1 MRLFKAIL
9 IALVVYTSAGSPS
22 TMAAKDKLV
31 IGITQFPATFH
42 PNIDSMAAKSYILA
56 MTARP
61 FTVFN
66 ANWELICMLCT
77 ELPTLENGL
86 AKKETTPGGKQG
98 IAVTYSIQP
107 KALWGDGVAV
117 STKDVLFTWK
127 VGRHPK
133 SSIGNMELYRSIYK
147 VDVKDEK
154 TFTFHFDKLTFDYN
168 AINGFILIPAH
179 IDEANFSN
187 PETYKNRTA
196 FDTDTLN
203 KGLYFGP
210 YKITEVAPGSH
221 VVLDRNP
228 TWYGKSPAFNRI
240 VVRAIGNTAAME
252 ANLVSGG
259 LDMIA
264 GELGLSIDQAI
275 SFEKRH
281 KQKYNV
287 IYKPGLVY
295 EHIDLNLENPLLQ
308 DIRIR
313 KALIYA
319 IDRKAISERLFGGRQ
334 PVAHTSVNPLDWV
347 FAENVPKYSYDPK
360 KTAALLDE
368 AGWSI
373 KKRGVRTN
381 AKGQKLT
388 FEIMTTAGNRTRELV
403 EQILQSQWK
412 AVGFDIKIKNEPA
425 RVFFGQTMTERR
437 YSGLGM
443 YAWMSSPENV
453 PRTTLHSEHIP
464 TKANNFAGQNYTS
477 FKNAEMDELLET
489 IEIQLDK
496 SKRKKMWKRLQ
507 HIYANELPVLPLYF
521 RANAYILPKWLTGVK
536 PTGHQY
542 STTLWVE
549 NWGVK

>member
-1 MRLFKAIL
+1 MRLMKAIL

-22 TMAAKDKLV
+22 TIAAKDKLV
-31 IGITQFPATFH
+31 IGITQFPSTFH

-61 FTVFN
+61 FTVFD

-86 AKKETTPGGKQG
+86 AKKERTPGGKQG

-133 SSIGNMELYRSIYK
+133 SSVGNMELYRSIYK
-147 VDVKDEK
+147 IDVKDEK

-168 AINGFILIPAH
+168 SINDFILIPAH

-187 PETYKNRTA
+187 PEVYKNRTA

-287 IYKPGLVY
+287 IYQPGLVY

-319 IDRKAISERLFGGRQ
+319 IDRKAISESLFGGRQ
-334 PVAHTSVNPLDWV
+334 PVAHSSVNPLDWV
-347 FAENVPKYSYDPK
+347 FAEDVPKYAYDPE

-368 AGWSI
+368 AGWST
-373 KKRGVRTN
+373 KNRGVRTN
-381 AKGQKLT
+381 AKGQELT

-403 EQILQSQWK
+403 QQILQSQWK

-425 RVFFGQTMTERR
+425 RVFFGRTMTERR

-477 FKNAEMDELLET
+477 FKNAEIDELLET
-489 IEIQLDK
+489 IETQLDK
-496 SKRKKMWKRLQ
+496 SKRKELWRRLQ

-521 RANAYILPKWLTGVK
+521 RANAYILPKWLTGVE

-549 NWGVK
+549 NWGGK

>member
-1 MRLFKAIL
+1 MRFLKAIL

-22 TMAAKDKLV
+22 TIAAKDKLV
-31 IGITQFPATFH
+31 IGITQFPSTFH

-61 FTVFN
+61 FTVFD

-86 AKKETTPGGKQG
+86 AKKERTPGGKQG

-133 SSIGNMELYRSIYK
+133 SSVGNMELYRSIYK
-147 VDVKDEK
+147 IDVKDEK

-168 AINGFILIPAH
+168 SINDFILIPAH

-187 PETYKNRTA
+187 PEVYKNRTA

-287 IYKPGLVY
+287 IYQPGLVY

-319 IDRKAISERLFGGRQ
+319 IDRKAISESLFGGRQ
-334 PVAHTSVNPLDWV
+334 PVAHSSVNPLDWV
-347 FAENVPKYSYDPK
+347 FAEDVPKYAYDPE

-373 KKRGVRTN
+373 KNRGVRTN
-381 AKGQKLT
+381 AKGQELT

-403 EQILQSQWK
+403 QQILQSQWK

-425 RVFFGQTMTERR
+425 RVFFGRTMTERR

-477 FKNAEMDELLET
+477 FKNAEIDELLET
-489 IEIQLDK
+489 IETQLDK
-496 SKRKKMWKRLQ
+496 SKRKELWRRLQ

-521 RANAYILPKWLTGVK
+521 RANAYILPKWLTGVE

-549 NWGVK
+549 NWGGK

>member
-1 MRLFKAIL
+1 MRLMKAIL

-22 TMAAKDKLV
+22 TIAAKDKLV
-31 IGITQFPATFH
+31 IGITQFPSTFH

-61 FTVFN
+61 FTVFD

-86 AKKETTPGGKQG
+86 AKKERTPGGKQG

-133 SSIGNMELYRSIYK
+133 SSVGNMELYRSIYK
-147 VDVKDEK
+147 IDVKDEK

-168 AINGFILIPAH
+168 SINDFILIPAH

-187 PETYKNRTA
+187 PEVYKNRTA

-287 IYKPGLVY
+287 IYQPGLVY

-319 IDRKAISERLFGGRQ
+319 IDRKAISESLFGGRQ
-334 PVAHTSVNPLDWV
+334 PVAHSSVNPLDWV
-347 FAENVPKYSYDPK
+347 FAEDVPKYAYDPE

-373 KKRGVRTN
+373 KNRGVRTN
-381 AKGQKLT
+381 AKGQELT

-403 EQILQSQWK
+403 QQILQSQWK

-425 RVFFGQTMTERR
+425 RVFFGRTMTERR

-477 FKNAEMDELLET
+477 FKNAEIDELLET

-496 SKRKKMWKRLQ
+496 SKRKEMWRRLQ

-521 RANAYILPKWLTGVK
+521 RANAYILPKWLTGVE

-549 NWGVK
+549 NWGGK

>member
-1 MRLFKAIL
+1 MRFLKAIL
-9 IALVVYTSAGSPS
+9 ITLVVYTSAGSPS
-22 TMAAKDKLV
+22 TIAAKDKLV
-31 IGITQFPATFH
+31 IGITQFPSTFH

-61 FTVFN
+61 FTVFD

-86 AKKETTPGGKQG
+86 AKKERTPGGKQG

-133 SSIGNMELYRSIYK
+133 SSVGNMELYRSIYK
-147 VDVKDEK
+147 IDVKDEK

-168 AINGFILIPAH
+168 AINDFILIPAH

-187 PETYKNRTA
+187 PEVYKNRTA

-287 IYKPGLVY
+287 IYQPGLVY

-319 IDRKAISERLFGGRQ
+319 IDRKAISESLFGGRQ

-347 FAENVPKYSYDPK
+347 FAEDVPKYAYDPE

-373 KKRGVRTN
+373 KNRGVRTN
-381 AKGQKLT
+381 AKGQELT

-403 EQILQSQWK
+403 QQILQSQWK

-425 RVFFGQTMTERR
+425 RVFFGRTMTERR

-477 FKNAEMDELLET
+477 FKNAEIDELLET
-489 IEIQLDK
+489 IETQLDK
-496 SKRKKMWKRLQ
+496 SKRKELWRRLQ

-521 RANAYILPKWLTGVK
+521 RANAYILPKWLTGVE

-549 NWGVK
+549 NWGGK

>member
-9 IALVVYTSAGSPS
+9 IALIVYTSAGSPS

-31 IGITQFPATFH
+31 IGITQFPSTFH

-61 FTVFN
+61 FTVFD

-179 IDEANFSN
+179 IEEAKFSN

-347 FAENVPKYSYDPK
+347 FAEDVPKYSYDPK

-542 STTLWVE
+542 STTHWVE

>member
-1 MRLFKAIL
+1 MRFLKAIL

-22 TMAAKDKLV
+22 TIAAKDKLV
-31 IGITQFPATFH
+31 IGITQFPSTFH

-61 FTVFN
+61 FTVFD

-86 AKKETTPGGKQG
+86 AKKERTPGGKQG

-107 KALWGDGVAV
+107 KARWGDGVAV

-133 SSIGNMELYRSIYK
+133 SSVGNMELYRSIYK
-147 VDVKDEK
+147 IDVKDEK
-154 TFTFHFDKLTFDYN
+154 TFTFHFDRLTFDYN
-168 AINGFILIPAH
+168 SINDFILIPAH

-187 PETYKNRTA
+187 PEVYKNRTA

-287 IYKPGLVY
+287 IYQPGLVY

-319 IDRKAISERLFGGRQ
+319 IDRKAISESLFGGRQ
-334 PVAHTSVNPLDWV
+334 PVAHSSVNPLDWV
-347 FAENVPKYSYDPK
+347 FAEDVPKYAYDPE

-373 KKRGVRTN
+373 KNRGVRTN
-381 AKGQKLT
+381 AKGQELT

-403 EQILQSQWK
+403 QQILQSQWK

-425 RVFFGQTMTERR
+425 RVFFGRTMTERR

-477 FKNAEMDELLET
+477 FKNAEIDELLET
-489 IEIQLDK
+489 IETQLDK
-496 SKRKKMWKRLQ
+496 SKRKELWRRLQ

-521 RANAYILPKWLTGVK
+521 RANAYILPKWLTGVE

-549 NWGVK
+549 NWGGK

>member
-61 FTVFN
+61 FTVFD

-373 KKRGVRTN
+373 KKQGVRTN

>member
-1 MRLFKAIL
+1 MRFLKAIL

-22 TMAAKDKLV
+22 TIAAKDKLV
-31 IGITQFPATFH
+31 IGITQFPSTFH

-61 FTVFN
+61 FTVFD

-86 AKKETTPGGKQG
+86 AKKERTPGGKQG

-133 SSIGNMELYRSIYK
+133 SSVGNMELYRSIYK
-147 VDVKDEK
+147 IDVKDEK

-168 AINGFILIPAH
+168 SINDFILIPAH

-187 PETYKNRTA
+187 PEVYKNRTA

-287 IYKPGLVY
+287 IYQPGLVY

-319 IDRKAISERLFGGRQ
+319 IDRKAISESLFGGRQ
-334 PVAHTSVNPLDWV
+334 PVAHSSVNPLDWV
-347 FAENVPKYSYDPK
+347 FAEDVPKYAYDPE

-373 KKRGVRTN
+373 KNRGVRTN
-381 AKGQKLT
+381 AKGQELT

-403 EQILQSQWK
+403 QQILQSQWK

-425 RVFFGQTMTERR
+425 RVFFGRTMTERR

-477 FKNAEMDELLET
+477 YKNAEIDELLET
-489 IEIQLDK
+489 IETQLDK
-496 SKRKKMWKRLQ
+496 SKRKELWRRLQ

-521 RANAYILPKWLTGVK
+521 RANAYILPKWLTGVE

-549 NWGVK
+549 NWGGK